1 MKRKSSW
8 RELSMRNFMI
18 IVAVFFSGS
27 RRYGRIPSRNGRAQ
41 CALGRMVSRQNGF
54 YWGTAGHTAEPVVA
68 GALGPG
74 AGRFKGYMD
83 NINFGKIVHSLL
95 EGQ

>member
-1 MKRKSSW
+1 
-8 RELSMRNFMI
+8 
-18 IVAVFFSGS
+18 
-27 RRYGRIPSRNGRAQ
+27 
-41 CALGRMVSRQNGF
+41 MVSRQNGF

-83 NINFGKIVHSLL
+83 NTNFEKIVHSLP